1 MLKLIPGFTVQ
12 FYTYQLTQGET
23 MLFGLIKLVILILDI
38 VAIYDCLKSPVSISK
53 KLLWIIVILLL
64 PFVGMI
70 LYFWI
75 GKGDKIWT

>member
-1 MLKLIPGFTVQ
+1 
-12 FYTYQLTQGET
+12 

-53 KLLWIIVILLL
+53 KLLWIIVTLLL